1 MLFISNSVS
10 IPYREIELN
19 FVRSQGAGGQ
29 NVNKVN
35 TAVHLRFDINASS
48 LPEFY
53 KEKLLNLN
61 DNRLTKEGIL
71 VIKAQSERSQDDNRQ
86 QALARLAE
94 LIRSANKVQRK
105 RIATKPSRSAKRKRV
120 DNKTKRGQ
128 VKQNRKKVSF

>member
-53 KEKLLNLN
+53 KEKLLNLK
-61 DNRLTKEGIL
+61 DNRLTKDGII
-71 VIKAQSERSQDDNRQ
+71 VIKAQNERSQDDNRQ

-128 VKQNRKKVSF
+128 IKQNRKKVSF

>member
-53 KEKLLNLN
+53 KEKLLNLS
-61 DNRLTKEGIL
+61 DNRLTKDGIL

-105 RIATKPSRSAKRKRV
+105 RIATKPSRSAKRKRT